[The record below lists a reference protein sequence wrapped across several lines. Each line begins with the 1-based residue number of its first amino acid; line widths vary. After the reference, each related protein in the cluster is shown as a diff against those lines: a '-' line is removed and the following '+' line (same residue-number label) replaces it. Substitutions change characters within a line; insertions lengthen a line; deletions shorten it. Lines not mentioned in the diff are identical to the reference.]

1 MSFPKPCGEIEKE
14 KMVQPVTEV
23 VTVQLL
29 PQIICSVYTHIV
41 LLTVQLY
48 CFNCCAVH
56 NSFINTHTYTVYSYK
71 EYAFYFYFLQNLFM
85 FFLHYSLYYPV
96 LGSDYMDSAQLLQ
109 NFVMLKMSSV
119 GPNMN
124 VRNEEQV
131 L

>member
-56 NSFINTHTYTVYSYK
+56 NSFMNTHTYTVYSYK

-85 FFLHYSLYYPV
+85 FFSPLFFVLSCAGIRLHEFSPIVTKFCYV
-96 LGSDYMDSAQLLQ
+96 E
-109 NFVMLKMSSV
+109 
-119 GPNMN
+119 N
-124 VRNEEQV
+124 VQCWPKHECQE
-131 L
+131 